1 MLLDP
6 RQGGRV
12 LLQLRRADPKAPGRN
27 HAAGKLLEALFE
39 HTLSAIAPQDPGIEC
54 HSGQARIDGCRRDA
68 LRNCLLAD
76 VVQPF
81 LEPGRVTASEG
92 LSLRR
97 NQKPRQDR

>member
-1 MLLDP
+1 MLFDP

-27 HAAGKLLEALFE
+27 HTAGKLLETLFE
-39 HTLSAIAPQDPGIEC
+39 HTLSAITPQDTGIEC
-54 HSGQARIDGCRRDA
+54 HSGQASIDGCPRDA

-81 LEPGRVTASEG
+81 L
-92 LSLRR
+92 
-97 NQKPRQDR
+97 